1 MTRLILASAS
11 TVRASLLEA
20 VCVPF
25 EVVQADID
33 EDAAKESLL
42 AEGIRPRGIA
52 DALAELKALR
62 VSSGHPGALVL
73 GADQVLDFGG
83 ELLSKAATMDA
94 ARTQLARLRGNSH
107 KLLSAVVLVRDGS
120 VVWRHV
126 EEAELHMRRIS
137 EEFLDRY
144 LLLEGEALL
153 GSVGCYRLESY
164 GAQLFDRVEGDYF
177 SILGLPLFPL
187 LAALRDHGVLEK

>member
-1 MTRLILASAS
+1 MMRLILASTSA
-11 TVRASLLEA
+11 VRAALLASAGVAFDA
-20 VCVPF
+20 VP
-25 EVVQADID
+25 AHID

-42 AEGIRPRGIA
+42 AEGVRPRGIA

-62 VSSGHPGALVL
+62 VSSTCPAALVL

-94 ARTQLARLRGNSH
+94 ARAQLARLRGNSH
-107 KLLSAVVLVRDGS
+107 KLMSAAVLVRDGS

-126 EEAELHMRRIS
+126 EESELRMRHFS
-137 EEFLDRY
+137 EEFLDSY
-144 LLLEGEALL
+144 LLQEGEAVL

-164 GAQLFDRVEGDYF
+164 GAQLFERIEGDYF
-177 SILGLPLFPL
+177 SVLGLPLIPL
-187 LAALRDHGVLEK
+187 LAALRNHGVLEK